1 MTILQFIY
9 PFYCWKAALCGGDGD
24 EKAWEEGSRDFTFT
38 IVHQYPIS
46 RNPKQAK

>member
-9 PFYCWKAALCGGDGD
+9 PFYCWKAALCGGGGD
-24 EKAWEEGSRDFTFT
+24 EKAWEEGPRDFTFT